1 MALKSEDS
9 PDFRIG
15 GREGGGR
22 RAALVEDQP
31 ARIVAECVDAQMP
44 PHLHV
49 RTESSQVVLDF
60 AFGNIGKKTG
70 GAGTHKRH
78 TGHAHG
84 RTPWHTDHTDEPH
97 NHVPSKPTNT
107 PARYSAT
114 TGTGLAA
121 RPLPVT

>member
-1 MALKSEDS
+1 VQRQW
-9 PDFRIG
+9 RISQ
-15 GREGGGR
+15 R
-22 RAALVEDQP
+22 
-31 ARIVAECVDAQMP
+31 
-44 PHLHV
+44 
-49 RTESSQVVLDF
+49 ESSQNALMRRCRLTYMYVPSQVRLYLT
-60 AFGNIGKKTG
+60 FGTGKKTG